1 MQLHYLDFDLSDDA
15 DERINFDAL
24 AAPPVAELAAV
35 RAEVKAVLDW
45 ASAEFGPPTPLDDGG
60 DWDYA
65 LQDAP
70 DGPHGGPPEA
80 RRQAISLSLSGTAR
94 FAEAFRQHYGLS

>member
-15 DERINFDAL
+15 DERVNFDAL
-24 AAPPVAELAAV
+24 AAPPADALAAV

-45 ASAEFGPPTPLDDGG
+45 ATAEFGPPSPPDDGG

-70 DGPHGGPPEA
+70 DGPQNGSA
-80 RRQAISLSLSGTAR
+80 QTRRQAISLSLIGTAQ
-94 FAEAFRQHYGLS
+94 FAEAFRQHFELN

>member
-1 MQLHYLDFDLSDDA
+1 MQLIYLDFDLSDDA

-24 AAPPVAELAAV
+24 AAPPAPELDAV

-45 ASAEFGPPTPLDDGG
+45 ATARFGPPVPLDDGG

-65 LQDAP
+65 LQDVL
-70 DGPHGGPPEA
+70 DGPA
-80 RRQAISLSLSGTAR
+80 SASQRSAISLSLSGSTT
-94 FAEAFRQHYGLS
+94 FAEAFRQQFELD